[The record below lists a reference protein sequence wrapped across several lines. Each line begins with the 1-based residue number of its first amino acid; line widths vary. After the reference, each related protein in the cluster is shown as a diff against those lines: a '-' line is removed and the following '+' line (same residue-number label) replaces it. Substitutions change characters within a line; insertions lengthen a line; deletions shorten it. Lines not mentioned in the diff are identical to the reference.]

1 MIFSA
6 INNPLYPFSGYSL
19 MKRFLAPLLSILVFV
34 LALPAHAQLLPNA
47 GAGATSPNQL
57 DRIVAVVNEDVILQ
71 SELDNAV
78 HAIQQQYAS
87 QPGQLPPLDVLQK
100 QVLDRLIL
108 MRLQLQKAGDQGIH
122 VSDAQVDQAV
132 AQVAQQNKM
141 TPDQLRAEVERT
153 GQDFA
158 SFRQQLA
165 DQLTVQQLH
174 QGVVHNSVSVTDSE
188 IDNLLASPSYKAGEI
203 HLAHIQI
210 SIPSGADAAAIQ
222 AAAAKAEQAL
232 NAIKG
237 GMDFH
242 AAAIRYSDA
251 PDALDGGDLGWRRM
265 DEVPP
270 AFADT
275 VATMKPGGVSP
286 ALRGPTGFHILKL
299 IGQREPSKQIVTEYH
314 ARQIL
319 IKPNELMTPDQ
330 AQQKAQEL
338 YNQIVNKHADFAKLA
353 KDNSK
358 DDTTANIGGDMGWF
372 AQDAWGAAIAQQLGQ
387 LKDGEVSKP
396 FQAGDG
402 SWDILQL
409 LGTRKNDL
417 TTQMERDQARQ
428 AIGNRKAEQAYD
440 DFLRDMRA
448 NAYIKV
454 LVPDLRDD
462 ANTPASS

>member
-1 MIFSA
+1 
-6 INNPLYPFSGYSL
+6 
-19 MKRFLAPLLSILVFV
+19 MKRFLALLLPALV
-34 LALPAHAQLLPNA
+34 LALPAQAQLLPSAGTNA
-47 GAGATSPNQL
+47 APAGQTQSL

-78 HAIQQQYAS
+78 RSIQQQYAS
-87 QPGQLPPLDVLQK
+87 QPGQLPPMNVLQQ

-108 MRLQLQKAGDQGIH
+108 MKLQLQKADDQGVH

-141 TPDQLRAEVERT
+141 SPDQLRAEVQRSGE
-153 GQDFA
+153 DFGA
-158 SFRQQLA
+158 FRQQLA

-174 QGVVHNSVSVTDSE
+174 QSVVHDQVSVTDSE
-188 IDNLLASPSYKAGEI
+188 IDNLLASPSYKAGEV

-222 AAAAKAEQAL
+222 AAATKAEAAI

-237 GMDFH
+237 GMDFN

-251 PDALDGGDLGWRRM
+251 SDALDGGDLGWRRM
-265 DEVPP
+265 DEIPP

-275 VATMKPGGVSP
+275 VANMKPGDVSP
-286 ALRGPTGFHILKL
+286 ALRGPTGFHIIKL

-319 IKPNELMTPDQ
+319 LKPSELMTPEQ

-338 YNQIVNKHADFAKLA
+338 YEQLTTKHADFAKLA

-358 DDTTANIGGDMGWF
+358 DDTTANLGGDMGWF
-372 AQDAWGAAIAQQLGQ
+372 AKDAWGSAIAQQLAQ
-387 LKDGEVSKP
+387 LKENQVSQP
-396 FQAGDG
+396 FQTGNG
-402 SWDILQL
+402 WDILQL
-409 LGTRKNDL
+409 LGTRQSDL

-440 DFLRDMRA
+440 DFLRDLRA
-448 NAYIKV
+448 NAFINV
-454 LVPDLRDD
+454 LVPALRDD
-462 ANTPASS
+462 TNTPAAS

>member
-1 MIFSA
+1 
-6 INNPLYPFSGYSL
+6 
-19 MKRFLAPLLSILVFV
+19 MKRLLALFLPVLV
-34 LALPAHAQLLPNA
+34 LAFPAQAQLLPNA
-47 GAGATSPNQL
+47 STNAAPAGQVQSL

-78 HAIQQQYAS
+78 RSIQQQYAS

-108 MRLQLQKAGDQGIH
+108 MRLQLQKADDQGVH
-122 VSDAQVDQAV
+122 VSDSDVDQAV

-141 TPDQLRAEVERT
+141 SPDQLRTEVERT

-174 QGVVHNSVSVTDSE
+174 QSVVHDSVSVTDSE
-188 IDNLLASPSYKAGEI
+188 IDNLLASPSYKAGEV

-210 SIPSGADAAAIQ
+210 SIPGGADAAAIQ
-222 AAAAKAEQAL
+222 AAATKAEQAI

-237 GMDFH
+237 GMDFN

-265 DEVPP
+265 DEIPP

-275 VATMKPGGVSP
+275 VANMKPGDVSP
-286 ALRGPTGFHILKL
+286 ALRGPTGFHIIKL
-299 IGQREPSKQIVTEYH
+299 VGQRAPSKQIVTEYH

-319 IKPNELMTPDQ
+319 LKPSELMTPEQ

-338 YNQIVNKHADFAKLA
+338 YDQIVNKHADFAKLA

-358 DDTTANIGGDMGWF
+358 DDTTANLGGDMGWF
-372 AQDAWGAAIAQQLGQ
+372 AQQAWGGAIAQQLGQ
-387 LKDGEVSKP
+387 LKENQVSQP
-396 FQAGDG
+396 FQTGNG
-402 SWDILQL
+402 WDILQL
-409 LGTRKNDL
+409 LGTRQSDL

-440 DFLRDMRA
+440 DFLRDLRA
-448 NAYIKV
+448 NAYISV
-454 LVPDLRDD
+454 LVPALRDD
-462 ANTPASS
+462 TNTPADAGKAS